1 MSVFHLARWHLMS
14 EVSQDWQM
22 YILVVV
28 LSCSV
33 TLKEHTHTHTH
44 MHGHYPLDFIFQ
56 FFFPGG
62 GVGRSNVF
70 LSHSSSERKHTQ
82 ASSSSLLIET
92 VASR

>member
-1 MSVFHLARWHLMS
+1 MGEKKKGGNLSVFHLARWHLMS

-28 LSCSV
+28 LSCLV
-33 TLKEHTHTHTH
+33 TLKEHTHTH

-62 GVGRSNVF
+62 GGGFQCLSQSF
-70 LSHSSSERKHTQ
+70 L
-82 ASSSSLLIET
+82 
-92 VASR
+92 